1 MAGEGDDSDG
11 DDSEDDGEGTEGFA
25 EAEYTVVLWSVD
37 DLSNPT
43 FREAAAMIAAGSQL
57 RQELWEEESGF
68 ERYERAMELRKA
80 MAEQILNGHQNL
92 RPDLREA
99 MAERRSL
106 RHQTGK
112 WFAEWRWWRR
122 CREPDQKDEAKQN
135 AERARA
141 QRAKAAKEA
150 AAKAAAE
157 ARLAAEMKAHEE
169 ALTATKIA
177 TEMAAGDS
185 GQESVELRREREERQ
200 QAQEE
205 LRTSGS
211 RRHPRWCTQIR
222 PSLCL
227 LRTSLSPTRSLGAAL
242 TARPC
247 TCKRQTTVHLSP
259 GHRSCACGYPT
270 RRSSH
275 SRTPSSPGTRQGGGC
290 LGVWR

>member
-1 MAGEGDDSDG
+1 MKAKAGALEWLSKHSKQVLRRCRREQQEEAQAAGELRDLLGKDHSRPCVGRALHKHMLAIRFRASGSEHSVAGEGDDSDG

-150 AAKAAAE
+150 EAEVHVEEEPEMRVEEGEVELAQQRVREQKRIVNAE
-157 ARLAAEMKAHEE
+157 AQRVIAE
-169 ALTATKIA
+169 LGG
-177 TEMAAGDS
+177 AGGW
-185 GQESVELRREREERQ
+185 GQTHHH
-200 QAQEE
+200 A
-205 LRTSGS
+205 GG
-211 RRHPRWCTQIR
+211 W
-222 PSLCL
+222 
-227 LRTSLSPTRSLGAAL
+227 
-242 TARPC
+242 
-247 TCKRQTTVHLSP
+247 
-259 GHRSCACGYPT
+259 YPV
-270 RRSSH
+270 
-275 SRTPSSPGTRQGGGC
+275 Q
-290 LGVWR
+290 